1 MMYRI
6 KISERGL
13 EKKAIE
19 EELCC
24 LHANECHSYHSLQSG
39 LQYILM
45 QGSQLRSLASQHN
58 QVTHNTKAE
67 TFSQKVVLAGRLLY
81 QAYGLKEEEELPQ
94 GDSRDGVKTQWK
106 QSFGIAIF
114 EKDLSKEVRQLLN

>member
-1 MMYRI
+1 
-6 KISERGL
+6 
-13 EKKAIE
+13 
-19 EELCC
+19 
-24 LHANECHSYHSLQSG
+24 
-39 LQYILM
+39 M

-81 QAYGLKEEEELPQ
+81 QAYGLEEEEELPQ

-106 QSFGIAIF
+106 QSFGITMF
-114 EKDLSKEVRQLLN
+114 EKDLSKE